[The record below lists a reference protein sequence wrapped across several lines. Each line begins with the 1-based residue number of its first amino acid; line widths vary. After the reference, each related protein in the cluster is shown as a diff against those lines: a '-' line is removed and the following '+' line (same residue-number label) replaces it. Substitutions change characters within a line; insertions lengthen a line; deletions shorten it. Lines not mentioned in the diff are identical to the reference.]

1 MPVITP
7 PIGIQSASHTAKAF
21 RQLACALA
29 GAEVQ
34 TFVNSATAVD
44 VGHGLVRSTHLT
56 VTQRGAGVNMSVDV
70 AKGTALVNGSSSLA
84 QGIYAV
90 TNDAVQNLAIAT
102 ADAVNPRRDLVV
114 VQVRDNTEDA
124 GGSNDA
130 RLFVVTGTPAA
141 SPADPAIPAGCLVLA
156 RVAVAALASSIV
168 NANITALAGLA
179 RGSNWNV
186 AWGVVPG
193 GFQSR
198 NTNQTGI
205 GASTWT
211 AITSLSVTFTALT
224 GRLYRVSWLGGLD
237 SAHGAAQLAY
247 LGLFIGGTQQ
257 THSAVPLFANGTGLN
272 ADGSYTSGVW
282 VGTMTPGS
290 ITVDLRAFFEAG
302 AGNSFLASAVA
313 RSTFCVEDIGPA

>member
-1 MPVITP
+1 MAVLSPA
-7 PIGIQSASHTAKAF
+7 IGIQSGSHTAKAF

-56 VTQRGAGVNMSVDV
+56 VSQRGAGVNMSVDV
-70 AKGTALVNGSSSLA
+70 AKGTALVTGSSSLA

-90 TNDAVQNLAIAT
+90 TNDATQNLTIAT

-114 VQVRDNTEDA
+114 IQVRDNTEDG

-141 SPADPAIPAGCLVLA
+141 APADPAIPAGCLVLA
-156 RVAVAALASSIV
+156 RVAVAALATSIT

-186 AWGVVPG
+186 AWGAVG
-193 GFQSR
+193 YAEITANSAGF
-198 NTNQTGI
+198 TGTLTDI
-205 GASTWT
+205 SG
-211 AITSLSVTFTALT
+211 LSVTWPAISSRRYKTTIQTPVQSTVANDVPIISIT
-224 GRLYRVSWLGGLD
+224 DASNT
-237 SAHGAAQLAY
+237 QK
-247 LGLFIGGTQQ
+247 QQ
-257 THSAVPLFANGTGLN
+257 TATPIALVGIAVWQTSTLVETGVSGSTTRKVRGQRAIGSGTLTILANSAYP
-272 ADGSYTSGVW
+272 
-282 VGTMTPGS
+282 
-290 ITVDLRAFFEAG
+290 AFV
-302 AGNSFLASAVA
+302 L
-313 RSTFCVEDIGPA
+313 VEDIGPA

>member
-1 MPVITP
+1 MPVLSP
-7 PIGIQSASHTAKAF
+7 AIGIQSGSHTAKAF

-34 TFVNSATAVD
+34 TFVNSVTAVD

-90 TNDAVQNLAIAT
+90 TNDATTNLAIAT

-114 VQVRDNTEDA
+114 IQVRDNTEDA

-156 RVAVAALASSIV
+156 RVAVAALAASIT

-179 RGSNWNV
+179 AGSAWNQ

-193 GFQSR
+193 GYQQAT
-198 NTNQTGI
+198 TNQTGI
-205 GASTWT
+205 TT
-211 AITSLSVTFTALT
+211 VVDLTSLTVTWNAVAGRRYRITVQTLPTSTVANDGVETSITT
-224 GRLYRVSWLGGLD
+224 GAGSRVKGSRTGPMATLGEPVSCD
-237 SAHGAAQLAY
+237 PVAYVVPGAGSQTYKARMQRS
-247 LGLFIGGTQQ
+247 LGT
-257 THSAVPLFANGTGLN
+257 
-272 ADGSYTSGVW
+272 
-282 VGTMTPGS
+282 GS
-290 ITVDLRAFFEAG
+290 ITNNATSD
-302 AGNSFLASAVA
+302 NPSFI
-313 RSTFCVEDIGPA
+313 CVEDVGPN